1 MSKPILV
8 FDSGIGGLT
17 ILDEIRQALPNESYI
32 YLFDNARLPYGEL
45 AEQELISGCVA
56 LITDFVQKQ
65 SVSMV
70 VIACNTA
77 STLILPSLRAVL
89 NIPVVGV
96 VPAIKPAA
104 LLSRNKHIGLLATP
118 GTIKRAYTHEL
129 IDQFASGCSVEL
141 YASSELVMLAEQKAA
156 GDPVTQQELAQILSP
171 ILESEL
177 DTLVLGCT
185 HFPILKQEM
194 QEYLGDRVSLLDS
207 GKAVAAR
214 VLTLKL
220 QTQQEWVL
228 GKQGGEYRDV
238 IRERVEQESKNM
250 LYGTGLAYYTSE
262 EIGQG
267 LKKTLAKFG
276 LSKSFR
282 VSHSE

>member
-1 MSKPILV
+1 M
-8 FDSGIGGLT
+8 
-17 ILDEIRQALPNESYI
+17 
-32 YLFDNARLPYGEL
+32 FDNARLPYGEL

-129 IDQFASGCSVEL
+129 IAQFASGCSVEL
-141 YASSELVMLAEQKAA
+141 YATSELVMLAEQKAA

-228 GKQGGEYRDV
+228 AKQDNECRDV

>member
-1 MSKPILV
+1 MSKPILI

-17 ILDEIRQALPNESYI
+17 ILSEIRQALPDERYI

-45 AEQELISGCVA
+45 GELELISGCVS
-56 LITDFVQKQ
+56 LITGFVEKE

-104 LLSRNKHIGLLATP
+104 ELSRKNHIGLLATP
-118 GTIKRAYTHEL
+118 GTIRRDYTHEL
-129 IDQFASGCSVEL
+129 IDQFAGDCTVEL
-141 YASSELVMLAEQKAA
+141 YGSSELVLLAELKAA
-156 GDPVTQQELAQILSP
+156 GNLVTQQQLASILSP
-171 ILESEL
+171 IRQSEL

-185 HFPILKQEM
+185 HFSILKQEM
-194 QEYLGDRVSLLDS
+194 QEYLGDGTSLLDS

-214 VLTLKL
+214 VLNLILK
-220 QTQQEWVL
+220 TKQELV
-228 GKQGGEYRDV
+228 QSMRDEEYRD
-238 IRERVEQESKNM
+238 ESEQEGKNTD
-250 LYGTGLAYYTSE
+250 YGYEPAYYTSE

-267 LKKTLAKFG
+267 LKKTLAEFG
-276 LSKSFR
+276 FSKTSR
-282 VSHSE
+282 VSHSY